1 MKPTPVNAP
10 LRMIWNALYWTHERA
25 TWQYDLM
32 VVAILAFVWLTPPG
46 WLGDPT
52 ASGSGPIGWL
62 VQPSE
67 VSTLAAKASFRAATR
82 TMLDSHSLL
91 RNVLMLLG
99 AGFLA
104 ANVRIVVQFVRY
116 LRLRSSAVLVWPGTR
131 PPAYGL
137 FLTMGGILGIVII
150 IKLIW
155 LQRPPQ
161 DAFGE
166 AMMLLYYGYLV
177 PLSLRIG
184 RGFYQDGVWMEDGFM
199 PYAKIGGLSWREG
212 AAGAELRKS
221 RCC

>member
-1 MKPTPVNAP
+1 
-10 LRMIWNALYWTHERA
+10 
-25 TWQYDLM
+25 
-32 VVAILAFVWLTPPG
+32 
-46 WLGDPT
+46 
-52 ASGSGPIGWL
+52 
-62 VQPSE
+62 
-67 VSTLAAKASFRAATR
+67 
-82 TMLDSHSLL
+82 MLDSHSLL

-137 FLTMGGILGIVII
+137 FLIMGGILGMVII

-199 PYAKIGGLSWREG
+199 PYANIGGLSWREEAQGQSPQITLLLIPRMKRLARRLIVPHEHYG
-212 AAGAELRKS
+212 AARRVLRDKIATFDIHFTGKALDLGAHDERDDV
-221 RCC
+221 